1 MIYTFLGQGFE
12 LTLRFEFER
21 EISGLQAI
29 FSLHDKIIEIRSQQQ
44 IEFLLFFS
52 N

>member
-29 FSLHDKIIEIRSQQQ
+29 FSLHDKIIEIRSQTNR
-44 IEFLLFFS
+44 ISSFF
-52 N
+52 